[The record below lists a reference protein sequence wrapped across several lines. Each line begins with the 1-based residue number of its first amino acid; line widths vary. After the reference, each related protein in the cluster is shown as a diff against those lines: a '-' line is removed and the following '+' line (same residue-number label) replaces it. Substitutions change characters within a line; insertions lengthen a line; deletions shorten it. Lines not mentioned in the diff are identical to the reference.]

1 MGGFDAEAWSPMV
14 TWNRKTP
21 PPPDAKGVIGSVKL
35 ARRDSDVA
43 ALHEGAVVLVERPD
57 LDARQAQTLIDK
69 KVSAVLNSAS
79 SSSGRVPNVGPQM
92 LSRAGIVLVDVTT
105 DGLWSKLKNGDTVR
119 IDGAQV
125 FRNEVLIAT
134 GVELDEHRTTADLRA
149 AKDGL
154 ATRLD
159 SLATNAT
166 AHIHREQALLLGG
179 ERVPSLRT
187 ELRGRPVVVVSR
199 AYDDAADLKK
209 LRGYIR
215 QHDPVLIGAG
225 AGADVILKAKLK
237 PGIVVGAIDHI
248 SDAAIKAAG
257 EVVITT
263 PSGTVEGPERLERHG
278 KEIVTFVST
287 GSDDDLAILLAD
299 VNEAEV
305 IVHVGAPTSLNELL
319 EQPPAESARMFVAR
333 LRAGP
338 KLVDA
343 KAVVH
348 FTSRRH
354 ALWPLLML
362 LAAGFVAVAVAVS
375 ITPVGQ
381 DWFDSLGDRL
391 AELGTWT
398 KGLFT

>member
-1 MGGFDAEAWSPMV
+1 MV
-14 TWNRKTP
+14 TWNRKTLP
-21 PPPDAKGVIGSVKL
+21 PQDATGLVGSVKL

-43 ALHEGAVVLVERPD
+43 ALREGDVVVVERPD
-57 LDARQAQTLIDK
+57 LDARQAQTLIDR
-69 KVSAVLNSAS
+69 KVSAVLNSAT

-92 LSRAGIVLVDVTT
+92 LSRAGIVLLDVTT
-105 DGLWSKLKNGDTVR
+105 DGVWSKLKNGDTVR
-119 IDGAQV
+119 IDGPQV
-125 FRNEVLIAT
+125 FRNEILIAT
-134 GVELDEHRTTADLRA
+134 GVELDEQRTAADLRA

-154 ATRLD
+154 ASRLD

-166 AHIHREQALLLGG
+166 AHIHREHALLLGG
-179 ERVPSLRT
+179 ERVPTVRT
-187 ELRGRPVVVVSR
+187 VLRGRPVVVVSR
-199 AYDDAADLKK
+199 AFDDTADLLG

-225 AGADVILKAKLK
+225 PGADVILQAGLK
-237 PGIVVGAIDHI
+237 PGIVVGALDHI

-263 PSGTVEGPERLERHG
+263 PSGAVEGLERLERHG
-278 KEIVTFVST
+278 KDIVTFVST

-299 VNEAEV
+299 INEAMI
-305 IVHVGAPTSLNELL
+305 IVHAGAPTSLNELL
-319 EQPPAESARMFVAR
+319 EQPPTDAARMFVAR

-343 KAVVH
+343 KAVTH

-354 ALWPLLML
+354 TLWPLLL
-362 LAAGFVAVAVAVS
+362 LLVAGAVAVAVAVA

-381 DWFDSLGDRL
+381 EWFDTLGDRL

>member
-1 MGGFDAEAWSPMV
+1 MGGLDPERWIAMV

-21 PPPDAKGVIGSVKL
+21 LPPDAKGLVGAVKL

-43 ALHEGAVVLVERPD
+43 ALREGDVAVVERPD
-57 LDARQAQTLIDK
+57 LDARQAQTLIDR
-69 KVSAVLNSAS
+69 KVSAVLNSAT

-92 LSRAGIVLVDVTT
+92 LSRAGIVLLDVTT
-105 DGLWSKLKNGDTVR
+105 DGVWSKLKNGDTVR
-119 IDGAQV
+119 IDGPQV
-125 FRNEVLIAT
+125 FRNEILIAT
-134 GVELDEHRTTADLRA
+134 GVERDEQRTTDDLRA

-154 ATRLD
+154 ASRLD

-166 AHIHREQALLLGG
+166 AHIHREHALLLGG

-187 ELRGRPVVVVSR
+187 VLRDRPVVVVSR
-199 AYDDAADLKK
+199 AFDDAADLKG

-225 AGADVILKAKLK
+225 PGADVILKAGLK
-237 PGIVVGAIDHI
+237 PGIVVGALDHI

-299 VNEAEV
+299 INEATV
-305 IVHVGAPTSLNELL
+305 IVHAGAPTSLNELL
-319 EQPPAESARMFVAR
+319 EQPPAEAARMFVAR

-343 KAVVH
+343 KAVTH

-354 ALWPLLML
+354 ALWPLLLLL
-362 LAAGFVAVAVAVS
+362 LAGAVAVAVAIS

-381 DWFDSLGDRL
+381 EWFDTVRDRL
-391 AELGTWT
+391 TELGTWT